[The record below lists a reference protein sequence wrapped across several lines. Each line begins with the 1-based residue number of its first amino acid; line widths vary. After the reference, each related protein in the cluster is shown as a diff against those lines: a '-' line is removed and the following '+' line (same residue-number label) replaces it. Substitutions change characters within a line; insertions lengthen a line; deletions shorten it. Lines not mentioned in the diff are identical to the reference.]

1 MAYRALYRE
10 YRPKLFSEV
19 IGQDHITTA
28 LKNQIASGH
37 VSHAYLF
44 CGTRGTGKTS
54 TAKILARA
62 FNCLHPVNGEPCM
75 ECEACRAAADP
86 ANTDIR
92 ELDAASNTSV
102 DDARALIEQAQYAPM
117 ALRCRVFI
125 IDEVHMLSRSAFNA
139 LLKTLEEPPPHV
151 RFILATTEPQ
161 KLPATIISR
170 CQRFD
175 FHRLT
180 TADIV
185 SNLRTVLKKAGASI
199 DDEGLLLIA
208 RAADGGM
215 RDALSLTDQCLSFI
229 GDRVTAADVYDVLG
243 SMDRSFMA
251 GFVDRILEGDAA
263 RVLSLLN
270 DALMQGRDLTVFT
283 EDLISYFRSLLFAAA
298 CGRCEDLLDCTP
310 DDMDVFLRQASAA
323 GAARARFA
331 LDTLIDAE
339 NRMRFLP
346 SPRTAVESA
355 LLRICAPEEE
365 HTLEGLHMRLLKLE
379 RQGPA
384 APAPVAVQRPSAPQA
399 RPTKPVIPA
408 APAEQGNTQTQM
420 PAPESAPV
428 RQPSAS
434 QARTDAVLSRVAVDN
449 VPAAVPDDPAI
460 RAQTRT
466 PVPEPAPVWQPS
478 APQAEAHAALS
489 QTIAD
494 NTPAAG
500 AAVPDDPAIRAQM
513 LWNRILEML
522 IREDRMVGMVARW
535 GHAVSYENG
544 TLTIG
549 FPPGSDAKIETFSRM
564 LDKRRQAV
572 DAISPGLVLRV
583 VPNVPLPPVT
593 DEEVERLR
601 GMFGE
606 KLIVED

>member
-62 FNCLHPVNGEPCM
+62 FNCLRPVNGEPCM

-185 SNLRTVLKKAGASI
+185 SNLKTILNKAGAVI
-199 DDEGLLLIA
+199 DDDGLLLIA

-229 GDRVTAADVYDVLG
+229 GNRVTAADVYDVLG

-251 GFVDRILEGDAA
+251 GFVDRLLEGDGAQ
-263 RVLSLLN
+263 VLSLLN

-298 CGRCEDLLDCTP
+298 CGRCEELLDCTP
-310 DDMDVFLRQASAA
+310 DDMDVFLRQSSAA
-323 GAARARFA
+323 GTARIHFA

-355 LLRICAPEEE
+355 LLRVCAPEEE

-379 RQGPA
+379 KQGPSGPAPDPVPVRRQSAPEARPAA
-384 APAPVAVQRPSAPQA
+384 APASAVPVSPTPPSA
-399 RPTKPVIPA
+399 RGN
-408 APAEQGNTQTQM
+408 APAQ
-420 PAPESAPV
+420 APV
-428 RQPSAS
+428 PDRSGAAAERRPMPDTPPSRA
-434 QARTDAVLSRVAVDN
+434 
-449 VPAAVPDDPAI
+449 AAVAENEAAGADLPDDPAM
-460 RAQTRT
+460 RAQ
-466 PVPEPAPVWQPS
+466 A
-478 APQAEAHAALS
+478 
-489 QTIAD
+489 
-494 NTPAAG
+494 
-500 AAVPDDPAIRAQM
+500 

-522 IREDRMVGMVARW
+522 AQTNVLAGAVAKW
-535 GHAVSYENG
+535 GHPLSYANG
-544 TLTIG
+544 TLTVG
-549 FPPGSDAKIETFSRM
+549 FPPGSDAKIETFQKM
-564 LDKRRQAV
+564 IEKRRQAV
-572 DAISPGLVLRV
+572 DAISPGLILRV
-583 VPNVPLPPVT
+583 VSNVPLPPVT
-593 DEEVERLR
+593 DGEIEQLR
-601 GMFGE
+601 GVFGE

>member
-62 FNCLHPVNGEPCM
+62 INCLHPVNGEPCM

-125 IDEVHMLSRSAFNA
+125 IDEVHMLSKSAFNA
-139 LLKTLEEPPPHV
+139 LLKTIEEPPAHV

-180 TADIV
+180 TADII
-185 SNLRTVLKKAGASI
+185 SNLKTVLRKASASI

-243 SMDRSFMA
+243 SMDRTFMA
-251 GFVDRILEGDAA
+251 GLVDRLLEGNGAE
-263 RVLSLLN
+263 VLSMLHS
-270 DALMQGRDLTVFT
+270 ALMQGRDLTVFT
-283 EDLISYFRSLLFAAA
+283 EDLISYFRSLLFAAT

-310 DDMDVFLRQASAA
+310 EDMDVFLRQSAVA
-323 GAARARFA
+323 GAARVRFA

-346 SPRTAVESA
+346 APRTAVESA
-355 LLRICAPEEE
+355 LLRICAPESER
-365 HTLEGLHMRLLKLE
+365 TIEGLHMRLLKLE
-379 RQGPA
+379 QQGA
-384 APAPVAVQRPSAPQA
+384 SPSAA
-399 RPTKPVIPA
+399 VT
-408 APAEQGNTQTQM
+408 
-420 PAPESAPV
+420 APV
-428 RQPSAS
+428 RQTPAVQAPSV
-434 QARTDAVLSRVAVDN
+434 R
-449 VPAAVPDDPAI
+449 
-460 RAQTRT
+460 
-466 PVPEPAPVWQPS
+466 PE
-478 APQAEAHAALS
+478 
-489 QTIAD
+489 
-494 NTPAAG
+494 TPAAG
-500 AAVPDDPAIRAQM
+500 QSRSVPSAARVVPEPREAAQEPFSRPGAESAVPPPEDLPFPEEAEGPGREAHA
-513 LWNRILEML
+513 LWNRVLDAISQA
-522 IREDRMVGMVARW
+522 DRLAFLVAAW
-535 GHAVSYENG
+535 GQAVSYENG
-544 TLTIG
+544 TLTVA
-549 FPPGSDAKIETFSRM
+549 FPPDSDAKIKSFTTAIE
-564 LDKRRQAV
+564 KYK
-572 DAISPGLVLRV
+572 DAINSISPRIAIRV
-583 VPNVPLPPVT
+583 ITGAPVSPMT
-593 DEEVERLR
+593 EDEVERLR
-601 GMFGE
+601 RKFDG